1 MDQKEFEII
10 VSKAIENAPEW
21 LLTDIEK
28 ITEKENHF
36 VRISFV
42 ISQLYQQYTSMLTH
56 VFSSMSNDTEWY
68 TISYERL
75 NFIDNNLDLIG
86 YILHKIQSNK

>member
-10 VSKAIENAPEW
+10 VNEAIENAPEW
-21 LLTDIEK
+21 LLRDIGK

-36 VRISFV
+36 LRVSFV
-42 ISQLYQQYTSMLTH
+42 ISQVYQQYTSLLTH
-56 VFSSMSNDTEWY
+56 MFSSMPNDTEWY
-68 TISYERL
+68 TVSYERL

-86 YILHKIQSNK
+86 YILHKTQKDK

>member
-1 MDQKEFEII
+1 MDNKEFETL
-10 VSKAIENAPEW
+10 VNKAIDNAPEW
-21 LLTDIEK
+21 LIKDIEK
-28 ITEKENHF
+28 ITEKENHY

-42 ISQLYQQYTSMLTH
+42 ISQLYQQYTSLLTH
-56 VFSSMSNDTEWY
+56 MFSSMSNDTEWY

-86 YILHKIQSNK
+86 YILHKMQKDK

>member
-10 VSKAIENAPEW
+10 INKAIENAPEW

-28 ITEKENHF
+28 IAEKENHF
-36 VRISFV
+36 VRVSFV
-42 ISQLYQQYTSMLTH
+42 VSQLYQQYTSMLTH
-56 VFSSMSNDTEWY
+56 MFSSMTNDTEWY

-86 YILHKIQSNK
+86 YILHKIQKNK

>member
-10 VSKAIENAPEW
+10 VNKAIENAPEW

-28 ITEKENHF
+28 ITEKENHI
-36 VRISFV
+36 VRVSFV

-56 VFSSMSNDTEWY
+56 MFSSMSNDTEWY

-86 YILHKIQSNK
+86 YILHKRQKDK